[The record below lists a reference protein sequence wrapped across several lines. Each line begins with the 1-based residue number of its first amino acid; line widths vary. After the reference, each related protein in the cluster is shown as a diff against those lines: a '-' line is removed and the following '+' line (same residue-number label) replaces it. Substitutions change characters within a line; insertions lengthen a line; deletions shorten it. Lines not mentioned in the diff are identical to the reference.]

1 MAIGLFV
8 LHRAWAAFALYHAV
22 CFISWLAARAP
33 LPKLPAPLIRLRR
46 RHWIVLVT
54 TCLSVNTAVYFFA
67 GYLAKLLAP
76 HHLSNELA
84 ALGVSHDF
92 IDRAA
97 LFAYFG
103 IANPIF
109 EELFWRQTV
118 YARFRLGRWS
128 PRWAAIVSGMFF
140 GAWHVMPV
148 FLLLPRSIV
157 AVAVVGVAVTGILF
171 ALLYEKLR
179 SLPAVVLL
187 HALGADVPIL
197 VALWVDVLSRR

>member
-1 MAIGLFV
+1 MAFGLFV
-8 LHRAWAAFALYHAV
+8 LHRAWAAFGLYHAV
-22 CFISWLAARAP
+22 CLVSWLVARAP
-33 LPKLPAPLIRLRR
+33 LPELPASLISLRR
-46 RHWIVLVT
+46 RHWTGLVAA
-54 TCLSVNTAVYFFA
+54 CLGVNAVIYFFA

-76 HHLSNELA
+76 HHLGNVLA
-84 ALGVSHDF
+84 ALGVGRALA
-92 IDRAA
+92 DRAA

-118 YARFRLGRWS
+118 YARFRLGRWN
-128 PRWAAIVSGMFF
+128 PRWSAIVSGLFF

-187 HALGADVPIL
+187 HALGADIPIL
-197 VALWVDVLSRR
+197 VALWVDVFSHR